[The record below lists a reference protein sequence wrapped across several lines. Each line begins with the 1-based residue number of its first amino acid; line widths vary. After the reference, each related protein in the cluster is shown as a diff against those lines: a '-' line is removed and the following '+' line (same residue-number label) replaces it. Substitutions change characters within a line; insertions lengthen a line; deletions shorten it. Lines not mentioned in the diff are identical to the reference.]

1 MGSDIGHAETGDE
14 RILLLDD
21 RVHSRA
27 DQQRRGQVEDLV
39 EDGIERGQDHRAAMR
54 TGVAPE
60 TDEGV
65 GFFCV
70 GHGGIMPRFLNR
82 SMC

>member
-1 MGSDIGHAETGDE
+1 MGDE

-21 RVHSRA
+21 RIHGGA
-27 DQQRRGQVEDLV
+27 DQERRGQVEDLV
-39 EDGIERGQDHRAAMR
+39 EDGIQRGQDHVAVMR

-65 GFFCV
+65 GFFCF
-70 GHGGIMPRFLNR
+70 GHRGI
-82 SMC
+82 